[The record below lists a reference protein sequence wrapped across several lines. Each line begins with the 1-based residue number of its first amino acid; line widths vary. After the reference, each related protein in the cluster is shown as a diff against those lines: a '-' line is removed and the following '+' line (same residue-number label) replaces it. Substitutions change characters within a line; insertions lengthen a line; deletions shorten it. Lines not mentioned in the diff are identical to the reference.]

1 MIPLRFG
8 STAWFAGAGGQER
21 GQDRP
26 CPQGEPVLPIDLADG
41 SLRDEVWKRWLARD
55 PVRMVDGHL
64 DALRGLRAISLE
76 CGLQDEFNIY
86 AGTAMLHRRLDDAGI
101 AHRFELFEGGHGG
114 IAHRY
119 APLTAWLAARL
130 A

>member
-1 MIPLRFG
+1 MIAHAVSGRVVDPG
-8 STAWFAGAGGQER
+8 AAGASPGP
-21 GQDRP
+21 DS
-26 CPQGEPVLPIDLADG
+26 EPVLPIDLADG

-76 CGLQDEFNIY
+76 CGLEDEFNLY
-86 AGTAMLHRRLDDAGI
+86 VGTAMLHRRLDDA
-101 AHRFELFEGGHGG
+101 G